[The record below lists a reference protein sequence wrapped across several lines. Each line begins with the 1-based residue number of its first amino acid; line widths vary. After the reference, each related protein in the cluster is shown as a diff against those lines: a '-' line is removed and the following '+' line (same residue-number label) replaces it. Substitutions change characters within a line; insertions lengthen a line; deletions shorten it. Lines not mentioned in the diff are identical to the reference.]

1 MRKKKEKHWDRK
13 KVEEMSQKLKFDR
26 SVKNQ
31 IVCNSCVA
39 KTQENVHFIDG
50 PKLKAFLINL
60 KLQNVLFLDLLN
72 SKPPFKD

>member
-31 IVCNSCVA
+31 TVCNSCVA
-39 KTQENVHFIDG
+39 KTQENVRFIDG
-50 PKLKAFLINL
+50 PKLKDFLIN
-60 KLQNVLFLDLLN
+60 
-72 SKPPFKD
+72 